1 MPLTAAALKSEIKS
15 QFSSKFTVEVDTWSQ
30 DQLDKFAD
38 ALASA
43 IVTRILADMQI
54 LPGTFTAPP
63 GGGPIAGIGVPS

>member
-1 MPLTAAALKSEIKS
+1 MALTAASLKTEIKS
-15 QFSSKFTVEVDTWSQ
+15 QLSSKFTVEGDSWSQ

-54 LPGTFTAPP
+54 LPGTFNAPP
-63 GGGPIAGIGVPS
+63 GGGPVTGIGVPL